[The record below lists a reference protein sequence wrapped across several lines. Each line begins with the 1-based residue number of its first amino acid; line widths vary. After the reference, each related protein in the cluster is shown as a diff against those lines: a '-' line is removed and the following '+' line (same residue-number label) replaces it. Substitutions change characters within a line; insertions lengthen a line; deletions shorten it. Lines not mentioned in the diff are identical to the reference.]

1 MTIAYLGGADGATV
15 PVTPT
20 STAHLIADDAYEGA
34 CNMLMVQNVGSE
46 PCWIK
51 TGLEDVIATPRSVMV
66 PAQWREVFRKGA
78 GETHLA
84 AICAAGA
91 TTTLVV
97 TPMTGG

>member
-15 PVTPT
+15 TVTPT
-20 STAHLIADDAYEGA
+20 STAHIIADDAYEGA
-34 CNMLMVQNVGSE
+34 CTLLMVQNIGTA

-51 TGLEDVIATPRSVMV
+51 SGCADVVAATQSVMV